1 MSHFV
6 KLFDVF
12 LFMMG
17 NMDFHSERSQD
28 QEQELKYVEMVQRS

>member
-17 NMDFHSERSQD
+17 NIDFHTERFQD
-28 QEQELKYVEMVQRS
+28 QDLLKYVETVQRS